1 MNKMRAPARLYRA
14 LPQTGI
20 LENKQ
25 MNCIKLTEGN
35 AMLAMRKWLGPALGV
50 LCLTGALLVPSAAP
64 AAERYPAR
72 PVRFI
77 SGFPAGGAVDITCRV
92 MADWLSGDLGQ
103 QFVVENRGGMGGNIG
118 VQAMLAA
125 PADGYTIILVAPNNA
140 ISASLY
146 KKLPFDF
153 LRDTVPVAG
162 VMRLTNIMVVP
173 PSLPIATVAEFI
185 ALAKARPGE
194 LSFASSGNGTSV
206 HLSGELFK
214 AMTGIDIVHV
224 PYRGSAGAYPDLM
237 TAKVHVLFDN
247 LPGSIELVRGGQLR
261 ALGVTAG
268 GRWPSVPDVPAI
280 AETVPGYEASVW
292 YGISAQRGTPPEVV
306 DILSRSVAAG
316 LANPKVQAKL
326 GDLGGVPMPM
336 PADEF
341 GKFIAAETEKWAKVV
356 RFANIS
362 VE

>member
-1 MNKMRAPARLYRA
+1 MCVARHLV
-14 LPQTGI
+14 
-20 LENKQ
+20 
-25 MNCIKLTEGN
+25 
-35 AMLAMRKWLGPALGV
+35 MLVLRT
-50 LCLTGALLVPSAAP
+50 LCLSVVLLAP
-64 AAERYPAR
+64 AAAIAAGKYPVR

-92 MADWLSGDLGQ
+92 MADWLSSDLGE

-125 PADGYTIILVAPNNA
+125 PADGYTIILDAPNNA

-173 PSLPIATVAEFI
+173 PSLPVRTVADFI
-185 ALAKARPGE
+185 GLARAHPGE

-206 HLSGELFK
+206 HMSGELFK
-214 AMTGIDIVHV
+214 AMTGVDIVHV

-237 TAKVHVLFDN
+237 TGKVHVLFDN
-247 LPGSIELVRGGQLR
+247 LPGAIEFVRGGQLR
-261 ALGVTAG
+261 ALGVTVAT
-268 GRWPSVPDVPAI
+268 RWPSLPDIPAI
-280 AETVPGYEASVW
+280 AETVPGYEASIW
-292 YGISAQRGTPPEVV
+292 YGISAPRGTPPEVV

-316 LANPKVQAKL
+316 LATAKLQAKL
-326 GDLGGVPMPM
+326 ADLGGIPMPM
-336 PADEF
+336 PPDEF

-356 RFANIS
+356 KFANIS